1 MKVESDLP
9 LTGDDLRGE
18 GAELCV
24 YCWLGRSGVFPLLEA
39 LLLEDVQR
47 RAGILDNGSIQ

>member
-1 MKVESDLP
+1 MKVECDLP

-24 YCWLGRSGVFPLLEA
+24 YCWLGRSGVFPLLGT
-39 LLLEDVQR
+39 LLLKNVQS
-47 RAGILDNGSIQ
+47 RAGELNYDSTQ